1 MSDVIVVKTSEG
13 KTISM
18 CSVGAVSWA
27 DDRCSPLLL
36 SRLLPAHPRLR
47 DRDVELA
54 EVEGFVFV
62 FFCMGGKSCLKF
74 KHSNSE
80 ILLI

>member
-13 KTISM
+13 KTIST

-54 EVEGFVFV
+54 EVEGFCFC
-62 FFCMGGKSCLKF
+62 FFLYGGEKLSKVQAFKF
-74 KHSNSE
+74 
-80 ILLI
+80 